1 MHVYIMFYLGCMYV
15 HVGMDVPRYTCE
27 VRGQLLRVNSLVLH
41 VGHGGPIQVIWPDGK
56 WI

>member
-1 MHVYIMFYLGCMYV
+1 MFYLGCMYV